1 MGEFKLVSITIETS
15 FLFALY
21 PTINFGKKQEA
32 PTVAMIVV
40 LAILI
45 FVFARITYNDV
56 TMRLV
61 YRRDLIVLVVFR
73 LVLFV
78 VAVVGVEVFGVASFG
93 VTSLGADSSGLNTT
107 TDVSFGAASLVIDRL
122 TNISLEQWGI
132 RALVMSVAMALI
144 VTAFVQLVAYITN
157 RLTNKYGKKDES
169 LGLGDVKLYA
179 VCCLFLSFEQ
189 AFAMLFLSAVIGVFM
204 AVYVKAIKKQ
214 GTFPFAPAIVWA
226 TFIVLV
232 LDILA

>member
-1 MGEFKLVSITIETS
+1 
-15 FLFALY
+15 
-21 PTINFGKKQEA
+21 
-32 PTVAMIVV
+32 MIIV
-40 LAILI
+40 LAILTL
-45 FVFARITYNDV
+45 VFARITYNDV

-61 YRRDLIVLVVFR
+61 YRRDLVVLVAFR
-73 LVLFV
+73 LVLFAA
-78 VAVVGVEVFGVASFG
+78 AVIGTEVFGVTSFG
-93 VTSLGADSSGLNTT
+93 VTSLGADSLGLNTT

-122 TNISLEQWGI
+122 INISFEQWGI

-144 VTAFVQLVAYITN
+144 ATAFVQLVAYITN

-189 AFAMLFLSAVIGVFM
+189 AFAMLFLSAVIGAFM
-204 AVYVKAIKKQ
+204 AINVKAIKKQ

-232 LDILA
+232 LDVLV

>member
-15 FLFALY
+15 SLFALY

-32 PTVAMIVV
+32 PIAAMIII
-40 LAILI
+40 LAILAL
-45 FVFARITYNDV
+45 VFARITYNDV

-61 YRRDLIVLVVFR
+61 YRRDLIVLIAFR

-78 VAVVGVEVFGVASFG
+78 VAVIGAEVFRVTSFG
-93 VTSLGADSSGLNTT
+93 ATSLGADSLGLSTT
-107 TDVSFGAASLVIDRL
+107 TGISFGAISLVIDRL

-132 RALVMSVAMALI
+132 RALVMSVAMAFI
-144 VTAFVQLVAYITN
+144 VSAFVQLVAYITN

-179 VCCLFLSFEQ
+179 VCCLFLSPEQ
-189 AFAMLFLSAVIGVFM
+189 AFVMLFLSALVGAVM
-204 AVYVKAIKKQ
+204 ALYVKVIKKNRS
-214 GTFPFAPAIVWA
+214 FPFAPAIVWS
-226 TFIVLV
+226 TFAVLV
-232 LDILA
+232 FDVLI

>member
-1 MGEFKLVSITIETS
+1 M
-15 FLFALY
+15 FALY

-32 PTVAMIVV
+32 PIAAMIII
-40 LAILI
+40 LAILAL
-45 FVFARITYNDV
+45 VFARITYNDV

-61 YRRDLIVLVVFR
+61 YRRDLIVLIAFR

-78 VAVVGVEVFGVASFG
+78 VAVIGTEVFRVTSFG
-93 VTSLGADSSGLNTT
+93 ATSLGADSLGLSTT
-107 TDVSFGAASLVIDRL
+107 TGISFGAISLVIDRL

-132 RALVMSVAMALI
+132 RALVMSVAMAFI
-144 VTAFVQLVAYITN
+144 VSAFVQLVAYITN

-179 VCCLFLSFEQ
+179 VCCLFLSPEQ
-189 AFAMLFLSAVIGVFM
+189 AFVMLFLSAVIGVFM

>member
-1 MGEFKLVSITIETS
+1 
-15 FLFALY
+15 
-21 PTINFGKKQEA
+21 
-32 PTVAMIVV
+32 MIIV
-40 LAILI
+40 LAILTL
-45 FVFARITYNDV
+45 VFARITYNDV

-61 YRRDLIVLVVFR
+61 YRRDLVALVAFR
-73 LVLFV
+73 LVLFAA
-78 VAVVGVEVFGVASFG
+78 AVIGTEVFGVTSFG
-93 VTSLGADSSGLNTT
+93 VTSLGADSLGLNTT

-122 TNISLEQWGI
+122 INISFEQWGI

-144 VTAFVQLVAYITN
+144 ATAFVQLVAYITN

-189 AFAMLFLSAVIGVFM
+189 AFAMLFLSAVIGAFM
-204 AVYVKAIKKQ
+204 AIYVKAIKKQ

-232 LDILA
+232 LDVQA

>member
-1 MGEFKLVSITIETS
+1 
-15 FLFALY
+15 
-21 PTINFGKKQEA
+21 
-32 PTVAMIVV
+32 MIIV
-40 LAILI
+40 LAILAL
-45 FVFARITYNDV
+45 VFARITHNDV

-61 YRRDLIVLVVFR
+61 YRRDLVALVAFR
-73 LVLFV
+73 LVLFA
-78 VAVVGVEVFGVASFG
+78 VAVIGTEVFRVTSFG
-93 VTSLGADSSGLNTT
+93 ATSLGVDSLGLNTA

-122 TNISLEQWGI
+122 ANISFEQWGI
-132 RALVMSVAMALI
+132 RALVMSAAMALI
-144 VTAFVQLVAYITN
+144 VSAFVQLVAYITN

-179 VCCLFLSFEQ
+179 VCCLFLSLEQ

-214 GTFPFAPAIVWA
+214 STFPFAPAIVWA

-232 LDILA
+232 LDALA

>member
-1 MGEFKLVSITIETS
+1 
-15 FLFALY
+15 
-21 PTINFGKKQEA
+21 
-32 PTVAMIVV
+32 MIIVFV
-40 LAILI
+40 ILA

-61 YRRDLIVLVVFR
+61 FRRDLVALVAFR
-73 LVLFV
+73 LVLFA
-78 VAVVGVEVFGVASFG
+78 VAVIGAEVFGIASFG

-122 TNISLEQWGI
+122 TNLSLEQWGI
-132 RALVMSVAMALI
+132 RALVMSIAMALI

-179 VCCLFLSFEQ
+179 ACSLFLSFEQ
-189 AFAMLFLSAVIGVFM
+189 AFTMLFLSAVIGAFM
-204 AVYVKAIKKQ
+204 AIYVKAIKKQ

-232 LDILA
+232 LDVLA

>member
-1 MGEFKLVSITIETS
+1 
-15 FLFALY
+15 
-21 PTINFGKKQEA
+21 
-32 PTVAMIVV
+32 MIIV
-40 LAILI
+40 LAILALV
-45 FVFARITYNDV
+45 FVRITYNDV

-61 YRRDLIVLVVFR
+61 YRRDLFMLVAFR
-73 LVLFV
+73 LALFA
-78 VAVVGVEVFGVASFG
+78 VAVIGTEVFGVTSFG
-93 VTSLGADSSGLNTT
+93 VTSLGADSLGLNTT

-122 TNISLEQWGI
+122 TNLSFEQWGI
-132 RALVMSVAMALI
+132 RALVMSVAMAFI
-144 VTAFVQLVAYITN
+144 VTAFVQLVAYIAN

-189 AFAMLFLSAVIGVFM
+189 AFAMLFLSAVIGAFM
-204 AVYVKAIKKQ
+204 AIYVKAIKKQ

-232 LDILA
+232 LDVVV

>member
-15 FLFALY
+15 SLFALY

-32 PTVAMIVV
+32 PIAAMIII
-40 LAILI
+40 LAILAL
-45 FVFARITYNDV
+45 VFARITYNDV

-61 YRRDLIVLVVFR
+61 YRRDLIVLIAFR

-78 VAVVGVEVFGVASFG
+78 VAVIGTEVFRVTSFG
-93 VTSLGADSSGLNTT
+93 ATSLGADSLGLSTT
-107 TDVSFGAASLVIDRL
+107 TGISFGAISLVIDRL

-132 RALVMSVAMALI
+132 RALVMSVAMAFI
-144 VTAFVQLVAYITN
+144 VSAFVQLVAYITN

-179 VCCLFLSFEQ
+179 VCCLFLSLEQ
-189 AFAMLFLSAVIGVFM
+189 AFAMLFLSAVIGAFL

-214 GTFPFAPAIVWA
+214 GIFPFAPAIVWA